1 MPTKDRDYT
10 LTAVLLREYRDA
22 ALVNAQAL
30 LEEATLLLAHE
41 KYARAYFL
49 SASTIEEAGKAVQAF
64 EGLGKNLKDPAVT
77 QRLKLQF
84 EDHSQKVTSAF
95 SPWLQATPNLEDEV
109 MNFVKLMVALKF
121 GREASMYT
129 DINPELVIV
138 TTPQTQVRQKTASD
152 CVRLAGIVL
161 SHVRPY
167 VQQTQPKSTTRMQ
180 DAFFALRPSIFQKM
194 TNTADFWYFYLAQMK
209 GGNLALESAVTEY
222 YDRYFSKRAL
232 FVVKSSVEGS
242 GAV

>member
-1 MPTKDRDYT
+1 
-10 LTAVLLREYRDA
+10 
-22 ALVNAQAL
+22 
-30 LEEATLLLAHE
+30 
-41 KYARAYFL
+41 
-49 SASTIEEAGKAVQAF
+49 
-64 EGLGKNLKDPAVT
+64 
-77 QRLKLQF
+77 
-84 EDHSQKVTSAF
+84 
-95 SPWLQATPNLEDEV
+95 
-109 MNFVKLMVALKF
+109 MVALKF

-152 CVRLAGIVL
+152 CVRLAGTVL

-167 VQQTQPKSTTRMQ
+167 VQQTQPKSTARMQ

-194 TNTADFWYFYLAQMK
+194 TNTADFWYFYIAQMK

>member
-1 MPTKDRDYT
+1 MPIKDRDYT
-10 LTAVLLREYRDA
+10 LTADLLREYRDA

-84 EDHSQKVTSAF
+84 EDHSQKVTAAF
-95 SPWLQATPNLEDEV
+95 SPWLQATPNLRDEV
-109 MNFVKLMVALKF
+109 MNFVELMVALKF

-129 DINPELVIV
+129 DINADRGIV
-138 TTPQTQVRQKTASD
+138 TTPQMQVRRKTASD
-152 CVRLAGIVL
+152 CVRLAGTVL

-167 VQQTQPKSTTRMQ
+167 AQQTQPKSTTRLQ

-194 TNTADFWYFYLAQMK
+194 ANTADFWYFYIAQME

-222 YDRYFSKRAL
+222 NDLYFSKRVL
-232 FVVKSSVEGS
+232 FKTESS
-242 GAV
+242 ADK